1 MAEPGLKSAPKPIME
16 RQHHPYLA
24 PAYMLM
30 ATVFFCLSDVM
41 GKWLTQTYPVVQVT
55 WLRYVVGMIVLFTI
69 IAASSNLDKLK
80 TRRPLWH
87 GMRSLASACMVFFI
101 FYGLKHIPLAEF
113 VSLTFSIP
121 FFVALFS
128 PWLLKEKVTRQSWIA
143 IGAGFIGVMFIL
155 RPTPDH
161 FHIAHLTTLLLAF
174 MAGLMFIS
182 ARYLSSTEN
191 RWSLNF
197 YLSVAGIILFG
208 YWALGGWVEPDLTGG
223 VMFVALGISQTAA
236 LACFIEASRLEPPS
250 AIAPLD
256 YIRLIWTIIAGY
268 VIWQEIPDQYTWTG
282 IVIIVASGIY
292 IVRHGYVSRT
302 EHL

>member
-1 MAEPGLKSAPKPIME
+1 ME
-16 RQHHPYLA
+16 RQHYPYLA
-24 PAYMLM
+24 TVFMIL
-30 ATVFFCLSDVM
+30 ATVFFCLADVM
-41 GKWLTQTYPVVQVT
+41 GKWLTDTYPVIQIT
-55 WLRYVVGMIVLFTI
+55 WMRSVVGI
-69 IAASSNLDKLK
+69 IALFIITAATANLHKLK
-80 TRRPLWH
+80 TQRPLWH
-87 GMRSLASACMVFFI
+87 VLRSLASAFMVLSI

-128 PWLLKEKVTRQSWIA
+128 PWLLKEKVSQQSWAAIA
-143 IGAGFIGVMFIL
+143 IGFIGAMFIL

-174 MAGLMFIS
+174 MASLMLIS
-182 ARYLSSTEN
+182 ARYLSTTEN

-197 YLSVAGIILFG
+197 YLSVASIIMFG
-208 YWALGGWVEPDLTGG
+208 YWALSYWVDPTLTHWLMFIVLG
-223 VMFVALGISQTAA
+223 VSQTAA
-236 LACFIEASRLEPPS
+236 LASYIEALRLAQP
-250 AIAPLD
+250 AVIAPLD
-256 YIRLIWTIIAGY
+256 YIRLIWTIIVGY
-268 VIWQEIPDQYTWTG
+268 VIWQEIPDQFTWAG

>member
-1 MAEPGLKSAPKPIME
+1 MIL
-16 RQHHPYLA
+16 
-24 PAYMLM
+24 
-30 ATVFFCLSDVM
+30 ATVFFCLADVM
-41 GKWLTQTYPVVQVT
+41 GKWLTEVYPVIQVT
-55 WLRYVVGMIVLFTI
+55 WLRSVVGLIAVFI
-69 IAASSNLDKLK
+69 ITAATGNLGNLK

-87 GMRSLASACMVFFI
+87 GLRSVSSAFMVLFI

-128 PWLLKEKVTRQSWIA
+128 PWLLKEKVTRESWSAIA
-143 IGAGFIGVMFIL
+143 IGFIGVMFIL

-174 MAGLMFIS
+174 MASLMLIS
-182 ARYLSSTEN
+182 ARYLSTTEN

-197 YLSVAGIILFG
+197 YLYVANIILFG
-208 YWALGGWVEPDLTGG
+208 YWALDYWVNPPPVHLLMFIVLG
-223 VMFVALGISQTAA
+223 VSQTAA
-236 LACFIEASRLEPPS
+236 LASYIEALRLAQP
-250 AIAPLD
+250 AVIAPLD
-256 YIRLIWTIIAGY
+256 YVRLIWTIIAGY

-282 IVIIVASGIY
+282 IIIIVASGIY

>member
-1 MAEPGLKSAPKPIME
+1 ME
-16 RQHHPYLA
+16 RQRHSYLA
-24 PAYMLM
+24 AAYMLL
-30 ATVFFCLSDVM
+30 ATVFFCLSDVL
-41 GKWLTQTYPVVQVT
+41 GKWLTETYPVVQVA
-55 WLRYVVGMIVLFTI
+55 WVRYVVGITALFII
-69 IAASSNLDKLK
+69 IAATTNLDKLK

-87 GMRSLASACMVFFI
+87 GIRSLASACMVFFI

-128 PWLLKEKVTRQSWIA
+128 PWLLKEKVTRQSWVA
-143 IGAGFIGVMFIL
+143 IGTGFIGVMFIL

-208 YWALGGWVEPDLTGG
+208 YWALGGWVEPDLTGWF
-223 VMFVALGISQTAA
+223 MFVALGMSQTAA
-236 LACFIEASRLEPPS
+236 LACFIEASRLESPS

-282 IVIIVASGIY
+282 IIIIVASGIY

>member
-1 MAEPGLKSAPKPIME
+1 MSGTLME

-24 PAYMLM
+24 AVYMLL

-41 GKWLTQTYPVVQVT
+41 GKWLTDTYPVIQIT
-55 WLRYVVGMIVLFTI
+55 WLRSVIGLIAVFI
-69 IAASSNLDKLK
+69 ITAATGNLVNLK

-87 GMRSLASACMVFFI
+87 VLRSVSSAFMVLFI

-128 PWLLKEKVTRQSWIA
+128 PWLLKETVTRQSWVAIA
-143 IGAGFIGVMFIL
+143 IGFIGVMFIL

-174 MAGLMFIS
+174 LASLMLIS
-182 ARYLSSTEN
+182 ARYLSTTEN

-197 YLSVAGIILFG
+197 YLYVANIILFG
-208 YWALGGWVEPDLTGG
+208 YWALGYWVNPTPAHLLMFIVLG
-223 VMFVALGISQTAA
+223 VSQTAA
-236 LACFIEASRLEPPS
+236 LASYIEALRLAQP
-250 AIAPLD
+250 AVIAPLD
-256 YIRLIWTIIAGY
+256 YVRLIWTIIVGY
-268 VIWQEIPDQYTWTG
+268 AIWQEIPDQYTWTG
-282 IVIIVASGIY
+282 IVLIVASGIY